1 MLCGRMQTAA
11 GIPLHTNGAERDI
24 RRLPLETVDEILPG
38 ATGKGSRSCPETCY
52 NWRRE

>member
-24 RRLPLETVDEILPG
+24 RRLPLELWMRTFRGPAVRD
-38 ATGKGSRSCPETCY
+38 SRSCPETCY
-52 NWRRE
+52 DWRRE